1 MSAIVLVDTSI
12 LLNVLDVHGRNQN
25 REAVLQTLS
34 EHLEQNDHLL
44 LPMAAIVET
53 GNHIAHV
60 ADGAKRRSAAQRFV
74 AEIRRAL
81 QGETPWRPVNFPS
94 NEQVLNWLHDFPD
107 RATAGIGFGDLSI
120 IKEWEVCCARHPLS
134 SVRIWTL
141 DSDLQG
147 FDRPTP

>member
-60 ADGAKRRSAAQRFV
+60 ADGVKRRSAAQRFV
-74 AEIRRAL
+74 AQIRKAL

-94 NEQVLNWLHDFPD
+94 NEQVLNWLNDFPD

-147 FDRPTP
+147 FDRPAP

>member
-60 ADGAKRRSAAQRFV
+60 ADGARRRSAAQRFV
-74 AEIRRAL
+74 AEIRKAL

-107 RATAGIGFGDLSI
+107 RATSGIGFGDLSI
-120 IKEWEVCCARHPLS
+120 IKEWEICCTRYPMS
-134 SVRIWTL
+134 NVRIWAL
-141 DSDLQG
+141 DGDLQG
-147 FDRPTP
+147 FERVVP

>member
-74 AEIRRAL
+74 AEIRKAL

-94 NEQVLNWLHDFPD
+94 NEQVLNWLNDFPN
-107 RATAGIGFGDLSI
+107 RATSGIGFGDLSI
-120 IKEWEVCCARHPLS
+120 IKEWEACCTRHPMS
-134 SVRIWTL
+134 RVKIWAL
-141 DSDLQG
+141 DGDLQG
-147 FDRPTP
+147 FERVVP

>member
-74 AEIRRAL
+74 AEIRKAL
-81 QGETPWRPVNFPS
+81 QGKTPWRPVNFPS
-94 NEQVLNWLHDFPD
+94 NEQVLNWLNDFPN
-107 RATAGIGFGDLSI
+107 RATSGIGFGDLSI
-120 IKEWEVCCARHPLS
+120 IKEWEACCTRHPMS
-134 SVRIWTL
+134 RVKIWAL
-141 DSDLQG
+141 DGDLQG
-147 FDRPTP
+147 FERVVP